1 MIKQS
6 FKFPN
11 ENFQKI
17 KNSKFTS
24 IKSFFTRQLFSRKLY
39 FITIRQNS
47 DKFRWIDSSYPILF
61 HFNIYK
67 TKRQRDNSLFQE
79 LHFLLEQLFQF
90 CNFSKTSIR
99 FVVPRCTN
107 NKTVKSL
114 GVSGSQH
121 RHLSFGRVD
130 FRGHFCFFLSFLSFQ
145 AGRLVAGEKQHG
157 PETSVRDPLSQ
168 QDFVRKLLSLGR
180 RVNRAV
186 ARVHLF
192 VTWPAWTW
200 TSLTH
205 LFSPKPPP
213 PQPEDIRHPLLG
225 PFHLSTNSSK

>member
-1 MIKQS
+1 MLLHNCS
-6 FKFPN
+6 
-11 ENFQKI
+11 NFAFQ
-17 KNSKFTS
+17 TC
-24 IKSFFTRQLFSRKLY
+24 T
-39 FITIRQNS
+39 
-47 DKFRWIDSSYPILF
+47 ILF

-67 TKRQRDNSLFQE
+67 TKRQWDNSLFQE
-79 LHFLLEQLFQF
+79 LHFLLKQLFQF

-213 PQPEDIRHPLLG
+213 PPPSPPGTVPSFHQLLQVRNRL
-225 PFHLSTNSSK
+225 PFR